1 MVEKRKV
8 AAVSRRKFL
17 KAGLFTVAAAGAA
30 VCGVDALH
38 HEAGRKKVEFPS
50 HTYGDED
57 MAEKILIAYA
67 SRAGSTAGVADAVGR
82 TLAGCGLRVEVRPI
96 HEVESVEPYAAVVAG
111 SAIQGGWL
119 PEAMK
124 FLRDHQGELA
134 RRPFAAFLACI
145 TLAMRGGESYRS
157 ALGKHMEPVRALL
170 RPVSEGFFAGVLDLS
185 ALPLVDSWRMRIPVA
200 LGIFPE
206 GDHRDWEKIRSWA
219 EELGSRWV

>member
-1 MVEKRKV
+1 VEKRKAV
-8 AAVSRRKFL
+8 AVSRRKFL

-30 VCGVDALH
+30 VCGIDTLL

-67 SRAGSTAGVADAVGR
+67 SRAGSTAGVADAIGR
-82 TLAGCGLRVEVRPI
+82 TLAQRGLRVDVRPMG
-96 HEVESVEPYAAVVAG
+96 EVESVEPYTAVVAG

-134 RRPFAAFLACI
+134 RRPFAAFLTCI
-145 TLAMRGGESYRS
+145 TLAMRGGESYRVG
-157 ALGKHMEPVRALL
+157 LRKHMEPVRALL
-170 RPVSEGFFAGVLDLS
+170 RPVSEGYFAGVLDLS
-185 ALPLVDSWRMRIPVA
+185 ALPLVDSWKMRIPVA

-206 GDHRDWEKIRSWA
+206 GDHRDWDRIRSWA
-219 EELGSRWV
+219 EDLRSRWV